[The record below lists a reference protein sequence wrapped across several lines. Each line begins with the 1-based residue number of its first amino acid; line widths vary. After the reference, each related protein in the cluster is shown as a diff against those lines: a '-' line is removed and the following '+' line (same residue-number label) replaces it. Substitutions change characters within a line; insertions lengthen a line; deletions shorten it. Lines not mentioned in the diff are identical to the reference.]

1 MPQIDDSVRRLTY
14 EDIDKLRAE
23 LTDEQRTFID
33 AYLDNEFDIRRAR
46 HVAGITH
53 QTALRYLRQDA
64 RSSVIVR
71 WYMDRHAVTSEE
83 TLARL
88 SDIARAD
95 IGEFLDIE
103 EDIETGEEF
112 TRFNLKRAKLEGR
125 THLIR
130 KLELKSD
137 GSIRVELHDSL
148 KALEMF
154 ARTHKLLADNVS
166 NTYNQQIDWSS
177 LLDAYLA
184 RLADGENVA
193 QVLRDYAQERSS
205 AGAQSYS

>member
-103 EDIETGEEF
+103 EDRKS
-112 TRFNLKRAKLEGR
+112 TRLNSSHVAISYAVFCLKKKKNRAPF
-125 THLIR
+125 
-130 KLELKSD
+130 S
-137 GSIRVELHDSL
+137 
-148 KALEMF
+148 
-154 ARTHKLLADNVS
+154 
-166 NTYNQQIDWSS
+166 
-177 LLDAYLA
+177 
-184 RLADGENVA
+184 
-193 QVLRDYAQERSS
+193 
-205 AGAQSYS
+205 